1 MDIVHPFLLD
11 WKQVRI
17 RTTTDWRIRRIG
29 SIPIEPKRGKMEAL
43 PSDLRRKRTAYVAEL
58 EEAVNRLVAV
68 LSAMPEVERV
78 ILFGS
83 YARGRR
89 DLFTDL
95 DVLVLMRTEL
105 GFLERTKY
113 LYRMLDLPVDA
124 DILCYLPEEFERLKE
139 RPFLRRALQEGIVVY
154 EKKPA

>member
-1 MDIVHPFLLD
+1 
-11 WKQVRI
+11 
-17 RTTTDWRIRRIG
+17 
-29 SIPIEPKRGKMEAL
+29 MEAL

>member
-1 MDIVHPFLLD
+1 M
-11 WKQVRI
+11 K
-17 RTTTDWRIRRIG
+17 
-29 SIPIEPKRGKMEAL
+29 AL
-43 PSDLRRKRTAYVAEL
+43 PANLRRKRTAYVAEL

-105 GFLERTKY
+105 GFLERTKH

-139 RPFLRRALQEGIVVY
+139 RPLLRRALQEGIVVY

>member
-1 MDIVHPFLLD
+1 
-11 WKQVRI
+11 
-17 RTTTDWRIRRIG
+17 
-29 SIPIEPKRGKMEAL
+29 MEAL
-43 PSDLRRKRTAYVAEL
+43 TTDLRRKRVAYTAQL
-58 EEAVNRLVAV
+58 EGAVNRLVAV
-68 LSAMPEVERV
+68 LSAIPEVERV

-83 YARGRR
+83 YVRGQR

-105 GFLERTKY
+105 EFPERLQY

-124 DILCYLPEEFERLKE
+124 DILCYLPEEFEELKE
-139 RPFLRRALQEGIVVY
+139 RPFLKTALREGIVVY

>member
-1 MDIVHPFLLD
+1 
-11 WKQVRI
+11 
-17 RTTTDWRIRRIG
+17 
-29 SIPIEPKRGKMEAL
+29 MEAL
-43 PSDLRRKRTAYVAEL
+43 TTDLRRKRAAYAAQL
-58 EEAVNRLVAV
+58 EGAVNRLVAV
-68 LSAMPEVERV
+68 LSAIPEVERV

-83 YARGRR
+83 YVRGQR

-105 GFLERTKY
+105 EFPERLKY

-124 DILCYLPEEFERLKE
+124 DILCYLPEEFEKLKE
-139 RPFLRRALQEGIVVY
+139 RPFLKRAIREGIVVY